1 MMLPFVDH
9 AAGLVPA
16 VVGMRWAA
24 GFCRFSANGLFN
36 NPRAASIVSWL
47 VARRW

>member
-1 MMLPFVDH
+1 MVLPFIDH

-16 VVGMRWAA
+16 VVGMRCAA
-24 GFCRFSANGLFN
+24 GIRRFSANGLFN

-47 VARRW
+47 VARPW